1 MNSMSSQN
9 PTSTTTMI
17 LRSNFRSIIENPTDH
32 EDENEVDYVQID
44 DDTIL
49 NDVS

>member
-9 PTSTTTMI
+9 PTSSTTMM
-17 LRSNFRSIIENPTDH
+17 LRGNFRSIIENPTDH
-32 EDENEVDYVQID
+32 EDENEVDYVQVD
-44 DDTIL
+44 GDTTM